1 MEKTENMHFIDHV
14 VEGMRKSAA
23 ELEDFQLQLSLGKME
38 AMDAFYALKKSYGN
52 FTHEIK
58 LKAIHGKQNWDDILG
73 KIQDL
78 QVQLALGKAET
89 AEVFEEQKKKI
100 GLAIHSLQVA
110 IKTNPTF
117 IESNALFLETLEN
130 LKLKLEILSE
140 KLNPLKEKVSTEFT
154 ARKEQ
159 LEDAILQFKENIRRK
174 STIDERF
181 ATFQDELSKAFSH
194 FKKAFVS
201 H

>member
-1 MEKTENMHFIDHV
+1 MEKIENTHFIDYV

-23 ELEDFQLQLSLGKME
+23 ELEEFQVQLSLGKME
-38 AMDAFYALKKSYGN
+38 AMDAFEDLKKSYNN
-52 FTHEIK
+52 FTHEVK
-58 LKAIHGKQNWDDILG
+58 LKAIHGKQNWEDILA

-89 AEVFEEQKKKI
+89 SEAFEAQKKKI
-100 GLAIHSLQVA
+100 VLAIHSLQVA
-110 IKTNPTF
+110 IKTNPAF

-130 LKLKLEILSE
+130 FKLKMEILSE
-140 KLNPLKEKVSTEFT
+140 KLKPLKEKVSTEFT

-159 LEDAILQFKENIRRK
+159 LEDAILVFKENIRSK

-181 ATFQDELSKAFSH
+181 ATFQDELSEAFSH

-201 H
+201 R